1 MRLTT
6 HRSVARSAGSRRSI
20 LAQAHVK
27 LRPRMMA
34 ATVRTERLC
43 DRLGNQ
49 IETLLVGL
57 DAGRKFFVRDRA
69 RNHQYA
75 HAAPIP
81 AGAKEFRATTTRS
94 RLYGSERPDQG
105 ERRAHVRAKAGD
117 GFDPQWIPFSDK
129 NMRKKMDLRHHV
141 TVWLAPAS
149 RVIASII
156 AAGLAMPLPAIS
168 NALPWATEENNIGLP
183 IAKAADWLK
192 ARSFAGM

>member
-1 MRLTT
+1 MRLAT
-6 HRSVARSAGSRRSI
+6 HRPAAQSAGSRRSV
-20 LAQAHVK
+20 LAQADVE
-27 LRPRMMA
+27 LRPRVVA

-43 DRLGNQ
+43 DRLGDQ
-49 IETLLVGL
+49 IETLFVGL
-57 DAGRKFFVRDRA
+57 DAGRKFLVRDRA

-75 HAAPIP
+75 HTAPIP
-81 AGAKEFRATTTRS
+81 AGSRKFTTRS

-105 ERRAHVRAKAGD
+105 ERRAHVRAKAGG
-117 GFDPQWIPFSDK
+117 GFDPQWIPLADK

-141 TVWLAPAS
+141 IVRLAPAS

-156 AAGLAMPLPAIS
+156 AAGLATPLPAMS

-192 ARSFAGM
+192 ARSFAVM